1 MRFAL
6 QDVSTPFLT
15 PPRPLGPH
23 DTFKRPHSFRPWLC
37 HAQSGE
43 RKHLPA
49 SSFSEHLA
57 RLLPWVEGGLRGAR
71 ATICWS
77 HRARAQHQPGL
88 RDPSPSFWQLSGL
101 GEPGLGDLAAVPSA
115 HRGLVFLCLSGAH
128 PGCQAEGPLS
138 FNTRGSHCPA
148 CASSWQRILNQEALS
163 RPWLPVPPGA

>member
-6 QDVSTPFLT
+6 QDVSTRFIT

-23 DTFKRPHSFRPWLC
+23 DTFKRPRSFCPWLC
-37 HAQSGE
+37 HAQRGE

-57 RLLPWVEGGLRGAR
+57 RLLPWVEGGLGG
-71 ATICWS
+71 
-77 HRARAQHQPGL
+77 ARAQHQPGL
-88 RDPSPSFWQLSGL
+88 RDPSPSFWQLPGL
-101 GEPGLGDLAAVPSA
+101 GEPGPGDLAAVPSA

-138 FNTRGSHCPA
+138 FNTRGSHCPP
-148 CASSWQRILNQEALS
+148 CASSWQRILNREALS
-163 RPWLPVPPGA
+163 HPWLPVPPGA